1 MAKQSRKTDNYI
13 TSHHNSFYIRTR
25 EYLTDKSNMKKVVV
39 ILAAIT
45 FSLTACHMGKQ
56 EAQDSLKRNDK
67 YKSEKVEQGPAI
79 APEYIEKNGTK
90 VEAIEE
96 HLDTMAAEMHAT
108 DSTHQEES
116 H

>member
-1 MAKQSRKTDNYI
+1 
-13 TSHHNSFYIRTR
+13 
-25 EYLTDKSNMKKVVV
+25 MKKVVV

-45 FSLTACHMGKQ
+45 LSLTACHFRQ
-56 EAQDSLKRNDK
+56 DEAKESLERNEK

-79 APEYIEKNGTK
+79 DPAYLEKNGSK

-96 HLDTMAAEMHAT
+96 HMDTMATEMHAT

>member
-1 MAKQSRKTDNYI
+1 
-13 TSHHNSFYIRTR
+13 
-25 EYLTDKSNMKKVVV
+25 MKKVVI

-45 FSLTACHMGKQ
+45 FSLSACHFRKD
-56 EAQDSLKRNDK
+56 EAKESLERNEK

-79 APEYIEKNGTK
+79 DPEYIEKNGTK
-90 VEAIEE
+90 MEAK
-96 HLDTMAAEMHAT
+96 EMHSDTTASHST